1 MFLFCRNP
9 GPGVHRQPRME
20 ISTISREKVDRLF
33 GLWTP
38 IRSWIPVQKKHA
50 DFDKAKA
57 CEVATP
63 EATEQKL
70 KQLGL
75 HWTHWPSKTYAIQ
88 AAD

>member
-1 MFLFCRNP
+1 
-9 GPGVHRQPRME
+9 ME

-75 HWTHWPSKTYAIQ
+75 HWTQWPSKTYAIQ